1 MVEIPQQMSKEDF
14 MSKLA
19 RWEDMSRR
27 LKELKV
33 AEIMLR
39 KELFGEAFPSPEE
52 GTLYYP
58 LGGGWKLQGKYIL
71 AREVDTTMIG
81 HMRDA
86 MQAIGHSVDP
96 LLNWK
101 VELRVSEYKKLPE
114 QARSLFDNIVTTKEG
129 SPQLVLAPPKDNEVP
144 PVEQVHSPDP
154 VIASP
159 EQVETP
165 SVTLDVAPPKKK
177 RASRKKTT

>member
-1 MVEIPQQMSKEDF
+1 MVEIPQQMTKEDF
-14 MSKLA
+14 MSKLT
-19 RWEDMSRR
+19 RWEEMSRR

-33 AEIMLR
+33 AEILLR

-71 AREVDTTMIG
+71 AREVDSTMLG
-81 HMRDA
+81 HMREA
-86 MQAIGHSVDP
+86 MQAIGHSIDP

-101 VELRVSEYKKLPE
+101 VELKVSEYKKLPD
-114 QARSLFDNIVTTKEG
+114 QARELFDNIVTTKEG
-129 SPQLVLAPPKDNEVP
+129 SPQLALVPPKDDEVP
-144 PVEQVHSPDP
+144 TPPAQSG
-154 VIASP
+154 VIESP

-165 SVTLDVAPPKKK
+165 AVTIEVQPKKK
-177 RASRKKTT
+177 RASRKKTA